1 MICGLGEY
9 NASQAVEHA
18 SWGVS
23 DKNRFYRILEEA
35 AWKQGMIDNDVSDF
49 LKKLV
54 GSIF

>member
-23 DKNRFYRILEEA
+23 DKNRFCRILEEA
-35 AWKQGMIDNDVSDF
+35 AWKQGMIDNEVSDF